1 MSYFKASVG
10 AAMALALTACGTT
23 MPQSDVRVP
32 QALLQQCQPL
42 HKLEG
47 MSGADM
53 LRNIV
58 ANAEVYYECRDA
70 HEKLIKA
77 VQPDKK

>member
-1 MSYFKASVG
+1 MNCSKFIVG
-10 AAMALALTACGTT
+10 VMLALALTACGTT
-23 MPQSDVRVP
+23 MPQSNVRVP
-32 QALLQQCQPL
+32 QALLAQCQPL

-58 ANAEVYYECRDA
+58 ANAEVYYDCADNHR
-70 HEKLIKA
+70 KLIEA
-77 VQPDKK
+77 VKPDKK